1 MKTFLENL
9 TLISTAAIVG
19 LTVSIVAQVF
29 ALTAKYIYDLSIGND
44 ISSYFTIF
52 VNRTE
57 VNTLP
62 FFSCLKYS

>member
-19 LTVSIVAQVF
+19 LIVSIVAQVF

-44 ISSYFTIF
+44 ISAYFTIF
-52 VNRTE
+52 
-57 VNTLP
+57 L
-62 FFSCLKYS
+62 

>member
-1 MKTFLENL
+1 MRLLIKNL

-44 ISSYFTIF
+44 ISAYFTIF
-52 VNRTE
+52 IE
-57 VNTLP
+57 
-62 FFSCLKYS
+62 LKLIHYHSFHVY